1 MDNKKNISASKENPT
16 GKSGLVFGSINYLL
30 MAISLIILVIGF
42 ALMGG
47 KTDIYNT
54 TKISTA
60 PIVVILGFGV
70 GMVAI
75 FYKGNKSAG
84 E

>member
-1 MDNKKNISASKENPT
+1 
-16 GKSGLVFGSINYLL
+16 

>member
-1 MDNKKNISASKENPT
+1 
-16 GKSGLVFGSINYLL
+16 
-30 MAISLIILVIGF
+30 
-42 ALMGG
+42 MGG